1 MDCCTDRLPKCLANN
16 SELMKNM
23 RECLRNRE
31 GFRLYQMGHMAIMED
46 PEAVFDRKQ
55 ANTYEYKYNNA
66 NTDYYV
72 YSAFEALCLNCG
84 FFSWTD
90 IGTL

>member
-1 MDCCTDRLPKCLANN
+1 
-16 SELMKNM
+16 
-23 RECLRNRE
+23 
-31 GFRLYQMGHMAIMED
+31 MAVMEY
-46 PEAVFDRKQ
+46 PEAVFDRKH
-55 ANTYEYKYNNA
+55 ANTYEYKYNNT

>member
-1 MDCCTDRLPKCLANN
+1 
-16 SELMKNM
+16 
-23 RECLRNRE
+23 
-31 GFRLYQMGHMAIMED
+31 MAIMED

-84 FFSWTD
+84 FFSWSD
-90 IGTL
+90 IGRL

>member
-1 MDCCTDRLPKCLANN
+1 
-16 SELMKNM
+16 
-23 RECLRNRE
+23 
-31 GFRLYQMGHMAIMED
+31 MAVMED

-90 IGTL
+90 IGTLRWLIIKVILTFYII